1 MKPDSLTAAIAA
13 NARWAGSRIV
23 SLLIASVVAGIAS
36 LAANPGPKIHFDQP
50 IFDFGKVD
58 SGELIKHEFIF
69 TNMGNQLLE
78 VREVRPSC
86 GCTTAGMW
94 DKHVEPGKSGKI
106 PVQFNSA
113 GYVGTGSKNVF
124 VVSNDPAQTNLALQI
139 KGTIWRP

>member
-1 MKPDSLTAAIAA
+1 MKPDSLTAVIPA
-13 NARWAGSRIV
+13 NASWAGSRIV
-23 SLLIASVVAGIAS
+23 SLLIASAVACIASGPNVTAAPDPPSGIAA
-36 LAANPGPKIHFDQP
+36 LAANPGAKIHFDQP

-106 PVQFNSA
+106 PVQ
-113 GYVGTGSKNVF
+113 
-124 VVSNDPAQTNLALQI
+124 
-139 KGTIWRP
+139 